1 MILCAQILIS
11 FHIKQLRG
19 FHIEPFRDF
28 NIKPLRG
35 FHIKPF
41 KDILTFVLMKIWI
54 FLRED
59 TLHTQIE
66 AMPINIFFDTVNCF
80 EDRLTLVL

>member
-1 MILCAQILIS
+1 MKEWGKLYGFNGIKGLILCAQILIR

-41 KDILTFVLMKIWI
+41 KDILAFVLMKIWI
-54 FLRED
+54 FLGRI
-59 TLHTQIE
+59 L
-66 AMPINIFFDTVNCF
+66 
-80 EDRLTLVL
+80 